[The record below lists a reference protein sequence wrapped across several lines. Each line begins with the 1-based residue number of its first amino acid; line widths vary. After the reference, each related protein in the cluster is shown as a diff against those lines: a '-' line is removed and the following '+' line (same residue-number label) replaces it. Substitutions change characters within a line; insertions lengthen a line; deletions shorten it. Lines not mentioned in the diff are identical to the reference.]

1 MKCFPKIAMALCLL
15 LSISTQAFA
24 ADYSIDGQDSP
35 DYAKPTSVDYV
46 YTADGGAQPNVDRS
60 KDAALIPPAFGIGGI
75 YTLNA
80 VGVPIE
86 AQRSGFDGER
96 SRSGMSELSPLG
108 GSERYGACGDDS
120 ASPGRAVIGG
130 GAVVY
135 PGSVSASTTIAATA
149 FTDVTDVLYYA
160 NGSLGTLSIPSL
172 GLNVKIVQGT
182 DSAALAKGVGHFE
195 ETSIWNGNVC
205 LAAHNRGTNSYFGQI
220 HTLSIGDTVT
230 LTTALGTRSYSV
242 SSVAKVSETDREALS
257 ASSEN
262 RITLYTCVR
271 DQRDLRWCVQAVE
284 VR

>member
-1 MKCFPKIAMALCLL
+1 MKCLPKLAMTLCLL
-15 LSISTQAFA
+15 LSVSTQAFA
-24 ADYSIDGQDSP
+24 ADYNIDGQTSP

-46 YTADGGAQPNVDRS
+46 YTPDGGAAPNVNLS

-80 VGVPIE
+80 VSAPV
-86 AQRSGFDGER
+86 
-96 SRSGMSELSPLG
+96 
-108 GSERYGACGDDS
+108 S
-120 ASPGRAVIGG
+120 ASLGNTAIGSTVIGG
-130 GAVVY
+130 GATVY
-135 PGSVSASTTIAATA
+135 PGAVSAPTTQVAMA
-149 FTDVTDVLYYA
+149 FTDVTSDLYYA
-160 NGSLGTLSIPSL
+160 NGSLGTLKIPAL

-195 ETSIWNGNVC
+195 ESSIWNGNVC

-220 HTLSIGDTVT
+220 HTLSIGDTIT

-242 SSVAKVSETDREALS
+242 TSVAKVSETDREALA
-257 ASSEN
+257 ASPEN

-284 VR
+284 II